1 MEQILEI
8 IAIILSVFTGGGAGT
23 MAMWLNKKN
32 KNIKEQSANLKKEN
46 ENIKSELKTINKEIT
61 NIQNIN
67 NIYIKEFNELK
78 SEIQLSILRIETKL
92 DIMTVNFNNKLSNN
106 NEINIK
112 HKQGEKKNEK

>member
-8 IAIILSVFTGGGAGT
+8 IAIILLVFTGSGAGT

-32 KNIKEQSANLKKEN
+32 KNIKEQNDNLQKN
-46 ENIKSELKTINKEIT
+46 ENIKGELKTINKEIT
-61 NIQNIN
+61 NIQNIK

-78 SEIQLSILRIETKL
+78 SEIQLSILRIQTKI
-92 DIMTVNFNNKLSNN
+92 DIITVNFNNKLSNN

-112 HKQGEKKNEK
+112 HKQEDKKNEK

>member
-1 MEQILEI
+1 MEQVLEI

-32 KNIKEQSANLKKEN
+32 KNIKEQNASLQKEN
-46 ENIKSELKTINKEIT
+46 ENIKSELKTINKEIS

-112 HKQGEKKNEK
+112 QKQGDKKNEK

>member
-8 IAIILSVFTGGGAGT
+8 IAIILLVFTGSGAGT

-32 KNIKEQSANLKKEN
+32 KNIKEQNDNLQKN
-46 ENIKSELKTINKEIT
+46 ENIKGELKTINKEIT

-78 SEIQLSILRIETKL
+78 SEIQLSILQIQTKI
-92 DIMTVNFNNKLSNN
+92 DIITVNFNNKLSNN

-112 HKQGEKKNEK
+112 HKQEDKKNEK

>member
-1 MEQILEI
+1 MEQVLEI
-8 IAIILSVFTGGGAGT
+8 IAIILSLLTGGGTGT
-23 MAMWLNKKN
+23 IAVLLNKKN
-32 KNIKEQSANLKKEN
+32 KNIKEQSANLQKEN
-46 ENIKSELKTINKEIT
+46 ENIKSELKTINKEIA

-112 HKQGEKKNEK
+112 HKQGDKKNEK